1 MNTEKT
7 EKSNIVKYMLT
18 EFLKENTL
26 TMIYIIILSI
36 ALGILQTTGISGA
49 ISSLIE
55 CIQKGDEKS
64 VWFLFYAV
72 TGLYVLSNVMY
83 YLFFEMKMRLV
94 IKMKQ
99 WARFKILE
107 LVMKVNNDIFSEINF
122 TKLNS
127 PIHRVSDL
135 IAAIISDILSFIIPN
150 MLYVGVIGLNFAW
163 LSPVL
168 ALIFLLGNSILIL
181 YYYLTYE
188 KILKKN
194 TDYERKQVNSDGV
207 LIDLLSNMDKIVYR
221 GVIKEESDHFEKIA
235 NKNIDMGIDYYS
247 SSNLNSTIMSGIV
260 LLIFTVSLLYLITL
274 KLKNKISHVM
284 FMSSVSILILF
295 REKMS
300 TVVSLIPEHI
310 ADLGRIDISVKYF
323 DHVNLNFEE
332 VLKNNRFSKKE
343 IPFEK
348 IVFDKVT
355 YRYGNGKYVLNKKS
369 FEMSLNQNEIIGIT
383 GPSGSG
389 KSTIIKLLLKMYPCQ
404 EGNIYIDGMSIKELD
419 PTYIRKH
426 MTYVNQT
433 SKLFDKKVIEN
444 MMYGCDD
451 RETCEYLL
459 KKIMKYP
466 SIYKLYQNMD
476 IYTKDSGL
484 LGENLSGGQRQ
495 VINMIAG
502 FINPSK
508 ILILDEPTNAL
519 DPTLKKEVIQMIKD
533 FKQYKKC
540 IIIISHDKD
549 VFSLFDKEILMY

>member
-1 MNTEKT
+1 
-7 EKSNIVKYMLT
+7 
-18 EFLKENTL
+18 
-26 TMIYIIILSI
+26 
-36 ALGILQTTGISGA
+36 
-49 ISSLIE
+49 
-55 CIQKGDEKS
+55 
-64 VWFLFYAV
+64 
-72 TGLYVLSNVMY
+72 
-83 YLFFEMKMRLV
+83 
-94 IKMKQ
+94 
-99 WARFKILE
+99 
-107 LVMKVNNDIFSEINF
+107 MKVNNDIFSEINF

-127 PIHRVSDL
+127 PIHRVADL
-135 IAAIISDILSFIIPN
+135 IAAIISDILSYIIPN
-150 MLYVGVIGLNFAW
+150 LLYVGVIGLNFAW

-168 ALIFLLGNSILIL
+168 ALIFLIGNGILIL

-194 TDYERKQVNSDGV
+194 TDYEQTQVNSDGV

-221 GVIKEESDHFEKIA
+221 GVIKEESDRFESIA

-247 SSNLNSTIMSGIV
+247 NSNLNATIMSGM
-260 LLIFTVSLLYLITL
+260 LLGIFLVSLFYLINL
-274 KLKNKISHVM
+274 KLKNKITHVM
-284 FMSSVSILILF
+284 FMSSVSILTLF

-300 TVVSLIPEHI
+300 TVVAQLPEHI
-310 ADLGRIDISVKYF
+310 GDLGRIDISIKYF
-323 DHVNLNFEE
+323 DHVNINFEE
-332 VLKNNRFSKKE
+332 VLKNNRFSTEE

-348 IVFDKVT
+348 IVFDNVT

-369 FEMSLNQNEIIGIT
+369 FEISLNQHEIIGIT

-389 KSTIIKLLLKMYPCQ
+389 KSTIVKLLLKMYPCQ
-404 EGNIYIDGMSIKELD
+404 DGKIFIDGMSISELD
-419 PTYIRKH
+419 PTYIRKN

-444 MMYGCDD
+444 MMYGCNDK
-451 RETCEYLL
+451 ETCDYFL
-459 KKIMKYP
+459 KKVMKYP
-466 SIYKLYQNMD
+466 SIYKLYQNMN

-519 DPTLKKEVIQMIKD
+519 DPTLKKEVIRMIKD

-549 VFSLFDKEILMY
+549 VFPLFDKEILMY